1 MTGPHPWAAARA
13 GGHRGRAVVAFII
26 GLLLFI
32 VLAGLV
38 DSGLPWPRSGA
49 AR

>member
-1 MTGPHPWAAARA
+1 M
-13 GGHRGRAVVAFII
+13 AFII

-38 DSGLPWPRSGA
+38 NSGLPWPRSGST
-49 AR
+49 R